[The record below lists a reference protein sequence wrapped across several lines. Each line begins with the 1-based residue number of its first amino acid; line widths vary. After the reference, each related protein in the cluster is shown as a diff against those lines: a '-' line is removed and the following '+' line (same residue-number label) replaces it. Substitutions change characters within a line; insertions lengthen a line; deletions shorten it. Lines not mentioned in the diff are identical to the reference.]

1 MLNFDEFTN
10 EKNELQEAPV
20 KPKEKEKEK
29 EKTKNPDKNPS
40 INPWKR
46 EPDVKPGE
54 EPAPK
59 ALLENENSSKI
70 NSKEGMA
77 FVSWKNVHNGYDIVF
92 TIEGGIRD
100 NDKPKGWEK
109 QLEEALNEAEKMIM
123 KKLPWL
129 Q

>member
-1 MLNFDEFTN
+1 MLSFNEYTN
-10 EKNELQEAPV
+10 EKNDLQEAPV

-29 EKTKNPDKNPS
+29 EKIKTPNKNPS

-59 ALLENENSSKI
+59 ALLESKI

-77 FVSWKNVHNGYDIVF
+77 FVSWKNVHHGFDIEF
-92 TIEGGIRD
+92 TIQGGVKDGDR
-100 NDKPKGWEK
+100 PKDWEK
-109 QLEEALNEAEKMIM
+109 QLENALNEAETMIM